1 MNSIRKKLLLTLIGA
16 MSLVLLVG
24 AWATYGAARE
34 EANSIF
40 DYHLEQIALAVRDQD
55 FNGRAGAL
63 ASDER
68 LEFVLRIWDRNGLT
82 IYYSR
87 PHGELPDVARLGFS
101 TERTASGTWRIYAVQ
116 HRGQTIAVAQPM
128 NVRARIAAAAAL
140 HTLTPFVVLLPLA
153 ALLIWFVVGRELRP
167 LTGLAGSVAR
177 RTPDALDPIGE
188 TGVPD
193 EALPLVRA
201 LNDLL
206 VRLHTALKTQ
216 RDFIAD
222 AAHELRTPLTALQLQ
237 AQLIERADDAEA
249 RQAALADL
257 RHGLERATHVVSQL
271 LTLARNE
278 PGAEQA
284 APGPVHL
291 AALCRQSVIDHAALA
306 AARDI
311 DLGLAECSGDA
322 VVDGRADALR
332 TLLDNLVA
340 NAVRY
345 TPPGGRVD
353 VACGHDD
360 DTAWLSVQ
368 DNGPGIPPDERERV
382 FDRFYRRPGQS
393 ASGSGLGLAIVQAI
407 ARQHGARIALDD
419 APGGGLLVR
428 VELPSAATARG
439 R

>member
-1 MNSIRKKLLLTLIGA
+1 MNSIRRKLLLTLIA
-16 MSLVLLVG
+16 AISLVLVIG

-55 FNGRAGAL
+55 FSGNAGAL
-63 ASDER
+63 AGDER

-87 PHGELPDVARLGFS
+87 PHGELPDVARMGFS
-101 TERTASGTWRIYAVQ
+101 TERTARGAWRIYAVQ

-128 NVRARIAAAAAL
+128 SVRARIAASAAL
-140 HTLTPFVVLLPLA
+140 RTLTPFAVLLPLA

-177 RTPDALDPIGE
+177 RTPDALDPIAE

-206 VRLHTALKTQ
+206 TRLQGALKAQ

-222 AAHELRTPLTALQLQ
+222 AAHELRTPLAALQLQ
-237 AQLIERADDAEA
+237 AQLIERATDDTA
-249 RQAALADL
+249 RHAGLADL
-257 RHGLERATHVVSQL
+257 RAGLERATHVVSQL
-271 LTLARNE
+271 LTLARAE
-278 PGAEQA
+278 PGAEPP
-284 APGPVHL
+284 APVDVRL
-291 AALCRQSVIDHAALA
+291 VELCRQSVVNHAALA
-306 AARDI
+306 AAGNI
-311 DLGLAECSGDA
+311 DLGFAQSAPDA
-322 VVDGRADALR
+322 AVAGQPDALR

-353 VACGHDD
+353 VACGMDGAS
-360 DTAWLSVQ
+360 AWLEVQ
-368 DNGPGIPPDERERV
+368 DNGPGIPPAERARV
-382 FDRFYRRPGQS
+382 FDRFYRRAGES
-393 ASGSGLGLAIVQAI
+393 AGGSGLGLAIVRAI
-407 ARQHGARIALDD
+407 ARRHGAEVVLDD
-419 APGGGLLVR
+419 APGGGLRAR
-428 VELPSAATARG
+428 VVFPKRA
-439 R
+439 

>member
-1 MNSIRKKLLLTLIGA
+1 MNSIRRKLLLTLIA
-16 MSLVLLVG
+16 AISLVLVIG

-55 FNGRAGAL
+55 FSGNAGAL
-63 ASDER
+63 AGDER

-101 TERTASGTWRIYAVQ
+101 TERTARGAWRIYAVQ

-128 NVRARIAAAAAL
+128 SVRARIAASAAL
-140 HTLTPFVVLLPLA
+140 RTLTPFAVLLPLA
-153 ALLIWFVVGRELRP
+153 ALLIWFVVGRALRP

-177 RTPDALDPIGE
+177 RTPDALDPIAE

-206 VRLHTALKTQ
+206 TRLQAALKAQ

-222 AAHELRTPLTALQLQ
+222 AAHELRTPLAALQLQ
-237 AQLIERADDAEA
+237 AQLIARADDDTA
-249 RQAALADL
+249 RHAGLADL
-257 RHGLERATHVVSQL
+257 RAGLERATHVVSQL
-271 LTLARNE
+271 LTLARAE
-278 PGAEQA
+278 PGA
-284 APGPVHL
+284 APPAPVDVRL
-291 AALCRQSVIDHAALA
+291 ADLCRQSVVDHAALA
-306 AARDI
+306 AAGDV
-311 DLGLAECSGDA
+311 DLGFAQGAPDA
-322 VVDGRADALR
+322 AVAGQPDTLR

-353 VACGHDD
+353 VACGMDGAS
-360 DTAWLSVQ
+360 AWLEVQ
-368 DNGPGIPPDERERV
+368 DNGPGIPPAERARV
-382 FDRFYRRPGQS
+382 FDRFYRRAGES
-393 ASGSGLGLAIVQAI
+393 AGGSGLGLAIVRAI
-407 ARQHGARIALDD
+407 ARRHGAEVVLDD
-419 APGGGLLVR
+419 APGGGLRAR
-428 VELPSAATARG
+428 VVFPKRA
-439 R
+439 

>member
-1 MNSIRKKLLLTLIGA
+1 MTSIRKKLLLTLIGA
-16 MSLVLLVG
+16 MSLVLLIG

-55 FNGRAGAL
+55 FNGRTGAL
-63 ASDER
+63 AGDER
-68 LEFVLRIWDRNGLT
+68 LEFVLRIWDRNGLS

-101 TERTASGTWRIYAVQ
+101 TERTASGAWRIYAVQ

-128 NVRARIAAAAAL
+128 SVRARIAAASAL
-140 HTLTPFVVLLPLA
+140 RTLTPFVVLLPLA

-167 LTGLAGSVAR
+167 LTGLADSVAR
-177 RTPDALDPIGE
+177 RTPDALAPIAE
-188 TGVPD
+188 SGVPD

-206 VRLHTALKTQ
+206 TRLHTALKTQ

-237 AQLIERADDAEA
+237 AQLIERANDTDS
-249 RQAALADL
+249 RQAAIDDL
-257 RHGLERATHVVSQL
+257 RAGLERATHLVAQL
-271 LTLARNE
+271 LTLARAE
-278 PGAEQA
+278 PGAA
-284 APGPVHL
+284 LPTPDAVDL
-291 AALCRQSVIDHAALA
+291 VRLCRQSVIDHAALA
-306 AARDI
+306 DARRI
-311 DLGLAECSGDA
+311 DLGLA
-322 VVDGRADALR
+322 DGPADLAITGHADALR

-345 TPPGGRVD
+345 TPSGGRVD
-353 VACGHDD
+353 VRCGSDG
-360 DTAWLSVQ
+360 TNAWLEVT
-368 DNGPGIPPDERERV
+368 DNGPGIPPAERERV
-382 FDRFYRRPGQS
+382 FDRFYRRAGQS

-407 ARQHGARIALDD
+407 ARQHDAQVTLDD
-419 APGGGLLVR
+419 APGGGLRAR
-428 VELPSAATARG
+428 VVFAKRS
-439 R
+439 